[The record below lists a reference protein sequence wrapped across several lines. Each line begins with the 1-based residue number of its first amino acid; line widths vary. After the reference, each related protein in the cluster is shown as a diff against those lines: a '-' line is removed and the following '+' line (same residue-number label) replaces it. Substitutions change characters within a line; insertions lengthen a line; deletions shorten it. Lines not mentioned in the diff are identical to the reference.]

1 MIQLKTKEEIAVMR
15 EGGEIFARI
24 LDALLAAAQ
33 IGVSTARIDELTHK
47 LCALYKVEPAFLNY
61 QTDFARVPYPSTV
74 CVSINEEVVH
84 GIPRADKIIQNGDI
98 VSIDFGIRYGEWYL
112 DGARTIGIGKISAR
126 DQSLIDTAREALERG
141 INAIAINK
149 RINAISE
156 VIQPFVEQRGFGVI
170 RDLVGHGIGRA
181 LHEEPAVPNF
191 VTKGKSPLIED
202 GLVIAI
208 EPMIC
213 AGNFAVEVARD
224 GWTVKMKDN
233 KNSAHFEDTIA
244 VTKEGPIVLT
254 R

>member
-1 MIQLKTKEEIAVMR
+1 M
-15 EGGEIFARI
+15 
-24 LDALLAAAQ
+24 DALCSAAQ
-33 IGVSTARIDELTHK
+33 IGVSTARIDELARK
-47 LCALYKVEPAFLNY
+47 LCALYKVESAFLNY
-61 QTDFARVPYPSTV
+61 QTDFSRVPYPSSV
-74 CVSINEEVVH
+74 CVSLNEEIVH
-84 GIPRADKIIQNGDI
+84 GIPRADRIIQNGDI
-98 VSIDFGIRYGEWYL
+98 VSIDFGIRYNGLYL

-141 INAIAINK
+141 INAIAIGK
-149 RINAISE
+149 RINTISE
-156 VIQPFVEQRGFGVI
+156 AIQSFVEQHGFGVI

-191 VTKGKSPLIED
+191 VIKGKSPLIED

-224 GWTVKMKDN
+224 GWTVKMKDG

-244 VTKEGPIVLT
+244 ITSDGSIILT